1 MLQQHHIV
9 DVVTLLLLTIMLLL
23 LIMILCLFM
32 LLVATPY
39 SFGHMVEGKF
49 QISKFLLRFG
59 LAYDIISQMKVLT
72 HASITPCW
80 CSCVFKVAT
89 LLLLSRMLLFLR
101 CWKWFDVFVLLVVEL
116 YCFGQWWGTISNFKV
131 SFQIWVYLCHNL
143 TNWAF
148 NMCINYYFK
157 KLYVDVFWSF
167 FIIQKNLFLCINLGI
182 IKKTNMVM
190 CLKFICCPSKKEWH
204 VSAWTLRLLKFRWTI
219 IIPQPHVF
227 GGFVL

>member
-1 MLQQHHIV
+1 
-9 DVVTLLLLTIMLLL
+9 MLLL

-101 CWKWFDVFVLLVVEL
+101 C
-116 YCFGQWWGTISNFKV
+116 
-131 SFQIWVYLCHNL
+131 
-143 TNWAF
+143 
-148 NMCINYYFK
+148 
-157 KLYVDVFWSF
+157 
-167 FIIQKNLFLCINLGI
+167 
-182 IKKTNMVM
+182 
-190 CLKFICCPSKKEWH
+190 
-204 VSAWTLRLLKFRWTI
+204 
-219 IIPQPHVF
+219 
-227 GGFVL
+227 